1 MHLNHERRNLTEL
14 ACSIIEDR
22 HSAHHESNCNP
33 RTRLHILNGS
43 GRPTIWS
50 EASLYRTAIT
60 RKD

>member
-1 MHLNHERRNLTEL
+1 MHLNHEKRNLTEL

-50 EASLYRTAIT
+50 E
-60 RKD
+60 